1 MNLLDLARPA
11 VAITPEAVHSPAET
25 PVDIALEAPVDP
37 VAQLGSEVAALLSD
51 ALERINTLAT
61 QAQHDKTTLRLLRD
75 DLERARRL
83 AIAGQQLQRLATGRV
98 PVALEALDLTRALS
112 EALRLRSPELQARGL
127 ELRQVLAPATVSSD
141 PALLFTLLQA
151 LLDWSFEHAARLV
164 SLRVEHQ
171 TWPARALLVCRFPHR
186 LPAAA
191 WPEAQAAAS
200 PPALDSLSWRLLHQ
214 TATLLAVR
222 LRRQGDTQITT
233 LTLEF
238 PDPLPSPPDA
248 LHGPGAEQGSAG
260 PQAAVQT
267 TTHPPTHAPLN
278 THEVETEPWAPNSQP
293 LAGHHVLVL
302 AARRELRSRVRQA
315 LRPMGL
321 MLDFVASVDEASEF
335 CRGGLPHILVHEAA
349 LGGLRLARL
358 RTELLAEEPRLG
370 WLQVTEEGQGVEL
383 REVQGRATLCI
394 GSEGLEEGLSA
405 ALMAALAQAH

>member
-11 VAITPEAVHSPAET
+11 ATVHEPVHSPAET
-25 PVDIALEAPVDP
+25 PVDITLEAPVDP
-37 VAQLGSEVAALLSD
+37 LAQLGSEVAALLSD
-51 ALERINTLAT
+51 ALERVNALAT
-61 QAQHDKTTLRLLRD
+61 QNQVDKTSLRQLRD

-83 AIAGQQLQRLATGRV
+83 AIAGQQLQRLASGRV
-98 PVALEALDLTRALS
+98 PVALEALDLTTALRD
-112 EALRLRSPELQARGL
+112 ALRLRAPEVQARGL
-127 ELRQVLAPATVSSD
+127 DLRQVLAPATVSSD

-151 LLDWSFEHAARLV
+151 LLDWAFEHAARLV
-164 SLRVEHQ
+164 SLRIEHQ
-171 TWPARALLVCRFPHR
+171 PWPARALLVCRFPHR
-186 LPAAA
+186 LPLAA
-191 WPEAQAAAS
+191 WPAAQATAT

-214 TATLLAVR
+214 AATLLAVR
-222 LRRQGDTQITT
+222 PRRQGDAQITT

-238 PDPLPSPPDA
+238 PDPLPTTAQPQPATQPLVPDHPADA
-248 LHGPGAEQGSAG
+248 LSV
-260 PQAAVQT
+260 PQT
-267 TTHPPTHAPLN
+267 PS
-278 THEVETEPWAPNSQP
+278 HEVETEAWAPNSQP

-302 AARRELRSRVRQA
+302 ASRRELRIRVRQA

-321 MLDFVASVDEASEF
+321 MLDFVSTVEEASEF

-370 WLQVTEEGQGVEL
+370 WLQVTEDGRGVEL

-394 GSEGLEEGLSA
+394 GAESLEEGLSA

>member
-11 VAITPEAVHSPAET
+11 ATAQEAVHSPAET

-37 VAQLGSEVAALLSD
+37 LAQLGSEVAALLSD
-51 ALERINTLAT
+51 ALERVNALAT
-61 QAQHDKTTLRLLRD
+61 QSHLDKGTLRQLRD

-83 AIAGQQLQRLATGRV
+83 AIAGQQLQRLASGRV
-98 PVALEALDLTRALS
+98 PVALEALDLTTALR
-112 EALRLRSPELQARGL
+112 EALRLRTPELQARGL
-127 ELRQVLAPATVSSD
+127 DLRQVLAPATVSSD

-151 LLDWSFEHAARLV
+151 LLDWAFEHAARLV
-164 SLRVEHQ
+164 SLRIEHQ
-171 TWPARALLVCRFPHR
+171 PWPARALLVCRFPHR
-186 LPAAA
+186 LPSTV
-191 WPEAQAAAS
+191 WPDAQATAT

-222 LRRQGDTQITT
+222 PRRQGDAQITT

-238 PDPLPSPPDA
+238 PDPLPTPAKGRPDA
-248 LHGPGAEQGSAG
+248 GTLHPDGPAG
-260 PQAAVQT
+260 TAHA
-267 TTHPPTHAPLN
+267 HPGPA
-278 THEVETEPWAPNSQP
+278 HEVEAEAWAPNSQP

-302 AARRELRSRVRQA
+302 AGRRELRSRVRQA

-321 MLDFVASVDEASEF
+321 MLDFVSTVEEASEF

-370 WLQVTEEGQGVEL
+370 WLQVTEEGRGVEL
-383 REVQGRATLCI
+383 REVQGRATLCL
-394 GSEGLEEGLSA
+394 GADGLEEGLSA